1 MAIVSPDTPLYNSR
15 IFDSCLKL
23 LKKKYDFVSIPQIL
37 KHAGM
42 KESEIADRGHWF
54 TQRQSDLFYEKMVQL
69 CGNRDIARE
78 AGRYA
83 FSTDALGGLREY
95 FLALA
100 GPEYLYAIVSRV
112 APNYT
117 RSSRLSSRRIGPRE
131 IEVTV
136 RFEEGVHE
144 KPYQCENRMGFM
156 EAGFQ
161 LFGYHDPPKISH
173 PECLFEGASICR
185 YRVTWGDSPSVR
197 LVRLRRLSFLLFPA
211 VLGLGLWLAPDGN
224 SGLLFLTV
232 LVTYLVLAGWIQRQE
247 RASLRTSMAAMR
259 SSGQQLL
266 EELKGNY
273 DAALMV
279 NEIGEVIASHTDLD
293 EILDSLNQVLK
304 KRLDYTSG
312 VLLLGGADGNSL
324 TLRSCFGL
332 SDEHV
337 EMLKQIVYSI
347 DPPIPDGV
355 LAHCYTQQQSLL
367 VNDLNDP
374 ALPLTD
380 NSREVMANLGVSSF
394 ICTPLVC
401 EGESLGVF
409 LVSDAKREGELGPND
424 VRVLEG
430 VAPIIGIAIR
440 NARRLAN
447 ERDLYEQLRKASDS
461 LERRVEERTIELSR
475 ANEVLEFLYDSVSH
489 DLRTPLRV
497 IYGYGEL
504 LQELYGDRLDDA
516 GREYLASM
524 IAGGER
530 MEATLNRML
539 DFSQVR
545 LMELDWQPV
554 DLSRMARRIL
564 NDLTVTDPKRQLQSA
579 IEDGVVVTGD
589 EELLTSIM
597 ENLLGNAWKY
607 SAGKEVSSIGFGVK
621 DSIFYVTDNGAG
633 FDMALAS
640 RLFAPFQRLHDG
652 KTFAGHGLGLSM
664 VRCMVE
670 RLGGKVWGEG
680 APGEGAT
687 FYFTIQPPA
696 LR

>member
-1 MAIVSPDTPLYNSR
+1 
-15 IFDSCLKL
+15 
-23 LKKKYDFVSIPQIL
+23 
-37 KHAGM
+37 M

-54 TQRQSDLFYEKMVQL
+54 TQRQSDRFYEKMVQL

-100 GPEYLYAIVSRV
+100 GPEYLYDIVSRV
-112 APNYT
+112 APTYT
-117 RSSRLSSRRIGPRE
+117 RSSRISSRRIGPRE

-136 RFEEGVHE
+136 SFEEGVHE
-144 KPYQCENRMGFM
+144 RPYQCENRMGFM

-161 LFGYHDPPKISH
+161 LFGYHTPPEISH
-173 PECLFEGASICR
+173 PECVFEGASICR
-185 YRVTWGDSPSVR
+185 YRVTWEDSPAIR
-197 LVRLRRLSFLLFPA
+197 LVWLRRLSFLLLPVVAGCGF
-211 VLGLGLWLAPDGN
+211 WLAPDTTV
-224 SGLLFLTV
+224 GLVFLGVFLTYLA
-232 LVTYLVLAGWIQRQE
+232 LVGWIQRLE

-279 NEIGEVIASHTDLD
+279 NEIGEVFASRTDLD

-312 VLLLGGADGNSL
+312 ILLLGDADGSSL

-332 SDEHV
+332 RDQDV
-337 EMLKQIVYSI
+337 EMLTQIDYSI
-347 DPPIPDGV
+347 DPPLPDGM
-355 LAHCYTQQQSLL
+355 LDHCFTHQRSLL
-367 VNDLNDP
+367 VNDPNAPGVPLADP
-374 ALPLTD
+374 ARAVLA
-380 NSREVMANLGVSSF
+380 SLGIRSF
-394 ICTPLVC
+394 ICVPLVC

-409 LVSDAKREGELGPND
+409 VVSDAKRDGELGPND

-430 VAPIIGIAIR
+430 VAPVIGIAIR

-447 ERDLYEQLRKASDS
+447 ERDLSEQLRKASDS

-504 LQELYGDRLDDA
+504 LQELYGERLDDA

-545 LMELDWQPV
+545 LMELSWQPV
-554 DLSRMARRIL
+554 DLSRMAQRIL
-564 NDLTVTDPKRQLQSA
+564 ADLTITDPKRQLA
-579 IEDGVVVTGD
+579 CTIEDGVVVTGD

-607 SAGKEVSSIGFGVK
+607 SAGKGVTSICFGVK
-621 DSIFYVTDNGAG
+621 DSVFYVSDNGAG
-633 FDMALAS
+633 FDMAYAN

-670 RLGGKVWGEG
+670 RLGGKVWGVG
-680 APGEGAT
+680 TPGEGAT
-687 FYFTIQPPA
+687 FYFTIAPP
-696 LR
+696 R